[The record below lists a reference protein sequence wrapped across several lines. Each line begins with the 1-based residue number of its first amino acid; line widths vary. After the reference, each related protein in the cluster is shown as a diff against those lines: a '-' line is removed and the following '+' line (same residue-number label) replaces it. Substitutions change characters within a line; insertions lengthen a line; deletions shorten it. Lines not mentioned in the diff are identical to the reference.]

1 MNSLGAFVFLG
12 VVIAIVICA
21 VVAFSS
27 SSKAAGVAIDNN
39 PLNEGEGKNETNDLC
54 VDESQKASTDNANC
68 EKSPLSVSSVE
79 IEASIN
85 DMKAQIKELKDK
97 QLSTVVKGVLLGL
110 LLWSVISGFVGFI
123 VFVIYAN
130 SHHSYY

>member
-12 VVIAIVICA
+12 VVIAC
-21 VVAFSS
+21 VVCVVVLVYTQ
-27 SSKAAGVAIDNN
+27 KPTETTTDNN
-39 PLNEGEGKNETNDLC
+39 PPKEEGANETNDLC
-54 VDESQKASTDNANC
+54 VDESQKASTDNANY

-110 LLWSVISGFVGFI
+110 LLWSIISGFVGFI

>member
-1 MNSLGAFVFLG
+1 MGIVF
-12 VVIAIVICA
+12 AIIICA

-27 SSKAAGVAIDNN
+27 ASKAAGFTTDNN
-39 PLNEGEGKNETNDLC
+39 PPKEEGKNETNDLC
-54 VDESQKASTDNANC
+54 TAESQKVSTDNANC

-79 IEASIN
+79 IEVSIN
-85 DMKAQIKELKDK
+85 DLKAQIKVLKDN

-110 LLWSVISGFVGFI
+110 LLWSFISGFVGFI
-123 VFVIYAN
+123 VFVIYSN

>member
-1 MNSLGAFVFLG
+1 MNGLSAFVFLG

-27 SSKAAGVAIDNN
+27 ASKAAGVAVDNN
-39 PLNEGEGKNETNDLC
+39 PSNEGEGANETNDLC

-79 IEASIN
+79 VEASIN
-85 DMKAQIKELKDK
+85 DLKAQIKELKDK
-97 QLSTVVKGVLLGL
+97 QLSTVIKGVLWGL
-110 LLWSVISGFVGFI
+110 FLWSVACG
-123 VFVIYAN
+123 VFYAVVLVLN
-130 SHHSYY
+130 AKSHHSYY

>member
-1 MNSLGAFVFLG
+1 MNGFGAFIFVGLIFAF
-12 VVIAIVICA
+12 IICA
-21 VVAFSS
+21 IIAFPSA
-27 SSKAAGVAIDNN
+27 SKTAGVAVDNN
-39 PLNEGEGKNETNDLC
+39 PSNEGEGANETNNLC

-85 DMKAQIKELKDK
+85 DLKAQIKELKDK
-97 QLSTVVKGVLLGL
+97 QLSTVIKGVLWGL
-110 LLWSVISGFVGFI
+110 LLWSVIWGFI
-123 VFVIYAN
+123 GFIGFVIYAN

>member
-1 MNSLGAFVFLG
+1 MNGFAAFIFMGFVF
-12 VVIAIVICA
+12 AIIICA

-27 SSKAAGVAIDNN
+27 ASKAAGVAVDNN
-39 PLNEGEGKNETNDLC
+39 PSNEGEGKNETNDLC
-54 VDESQKASTDNANC
+54 VDESQKTSTDNANC

-85 DMKAQIKELKDK
+85 DLKAQIKELKDK

-110 LLWSVISGFVGFI
+110 LLWSFISGFVGFI
-123 VFVIYAN
+123 VFVIYSN

>member
-27 SSKAAGVAIDNN
+27 ASKAAGVAVDNN
-39 PLNEGEGKNETNDLC
+39 LSNEGEGANETNDLC

-85 DMKAQIKELKDK
+85 DLKAQIKELKDK

-110 LLWSVISGFVGFI
+110 LLWSVISGFIGFI

>member
-1 MNSLGAFVFLG
+1 MNGFGAIIFL
-12 VVIAIVICA
+12 IAAIVICA
-21 VVAFSS
+21 AVARSA
-27 SSKAAGVAIDNN
+27 SKAAGVAVDNN
-39 PLNEGEGKNETNDLC
+39 PSNEGEGEGANETNDLC

-79 IEASIN
+79 IETSIN

-97 QLSTVVKGVLLGL
+97 QLSTVIKGVLWGL
-110 LLWSVISGFVGFI
+110 LLWSFISGFVGFI
-123 VFVIYAN
+123 VFVFYAN

>member
-1 MNSLGAFVFLG
+1 MNSAGALIFVGLI
-12 VVIAIVICA
+12 IAIIICA

-27 SSKAAGVAIDNN
+27 ASKAAGVAVDNN
-39 PLNEGEGKNETNDLC
+39 PSNEGEGANETNDLC

-68 EKSPLSVSSVE
+68 DKSPLSVSSVE

-85 DMKAQIKELKDK
+85 DLKAQIKVLKDN

-110 LLWSVISGFVGFI
+110 LLWSFISGFVGFI
-123 VFVIYAN
+123 VFVIYSN

>member
-12 VVIAIVICA
+12 VVIAC
-21 VVAFSS
+21 VVCVVVLVYTQ
-27 SSKAAGVAIDNN
+27 KPTETTTDNN
-39 PLNEGEGKNETNDLC
+39 LPKEEGANETNDLC

-79 IEASIN
+79 IETSIN
-85 DMKAQIKELKDK
+85 DLKAQIKELKDK
-97 QLSTVVKGVLLGL
+97 QLSTVIKGVLWGL

>member
-1 MNSLGAFVFLG
+1 MNGFGAIIFL
-12 VVIAIVICA
+12 IAAIVICA
-21 VVAFSS
+21 AVARSA
-27 SSKAAGVAIDNN
+27 SKAAGVAVDNS
-39 PLNEGEGKNETNDLC
+39 PSNEGEGKNETNDLC
-54 VDESQKASTDNANC
+54 VDESQKASTESANN

-79 IEASIN
+79 VEASIN
-85 DMKAQIKELKDK
+85 DLKAQIKELKDK

>member
-1 MNSLGAFVFLG
+1 MNGFGAFVFLG
-12 VVIAIVICA
+12 VVLVSIVC
-21 VVAFSS
+21 VVVLVYTQ
-27 SSKAAGVAIDNN
+27 KPTETTTDNN
-39 PLNEGEGKNETNDLC
+39 PPKEEGANETNNLC

-85 DMKAQIKELKDK
+85 DLKAQIKELKDK

>member
-12 VVIAIVICA
+12 VVIAC
-21 VVAFSS
+21 VVCVVVLVYTQ
-27 SSKAAGVAIDNN
+27 KPTETTTDNN
-39 PLNEGEGKNETNDLC
+39 PPKEEGANETNDLC

-68 EKSPLSVSSVE
+68 EKSPLSASSVE

-85 DMKAQIKELKDK
+85 DLKAQIKELKDK

>member
-12 VVIAIVICA
+12 VVIAC
-21 VVAFSS
+21 VVCVVVLVYTQ
-27 SSKAAGVAIDNN
+27 KPTETTTDNN
-39 PLNEGEGKNETNDLC
+39 PPKEEGANETNDLC

-79 IEASIN
+79 VEASIN
-85 DMKAQIKELKDK
+85 DLKAQIKELKDK
-97 QLSTVVKGVLLGL
+97 QLSTVIKGVLWGL

>member
-1 MNSLGAFVFLG
+1 MDSLAVLFFLG
-12 VVIAIVICA
+12 LVLAIIVCPVFI
-21 VVAFSS
+21 SYT
-27 SSKAAGVAIDNN
+27 KKTTETTTDNN
-39 PLNEGEGKNETNDLC
+39 PSEKEEGANETNDLC
-54 VDESQKASTDNANC
+54 VDESQKASTNNANC

-85 DMKAQIKELKDK
+85 DLKAQIKELKDK

>member
-1 MNSLGAFVFLG
+1 MNGFGAFIFVGLIFAF
-12 VVIAIVICA
+12 IICA
-21 VVAFSS
+21 IIAFSS
-27 SSKAAGVAIDNN
+27 ASKAAGVAVDNN
-39 PLNEGEGKNETNDLC
+39 PSNEGEGANETNDLC
-54 VDESQKASTDNANC
+54 VDESQKSSTDNANC

-85 DMKAQIKELKDK
+85 DLKAQIKELKDK

-110 LLWSVISGFVGFI
+110 LLWSIISGFVGFI

>member
-1 MNSLGAFVFLG
+1 MNGFGAFIFVGLIFAF
-12 VVIAIVICA
+12 IICA
-21 VVAFSS
+21 IIAFPSA
-27 SSKAAGVAIDNN
+27 SKAAGVAVDNT
-39 PLNEGEGKNETNDLC
+39 PSNEGEGANETNDLC

-85 DMKAQIKELKDK
+85 DLKAQIKELKDK
-97 QLSTVVKGVLLGL
+97 QLSTVIKGVLWGL
-110 LLWSVISGFVGFI
+110 LLWSVISGFIGFI
-123 VFVIYAN
+123 VFVFYAN

>member
-1 MNSLGAFVFLG
+1 MNGFGAFVFLG
-12 VVIAIVICA
+12 VVLVSIVC
-21 VVAFSS
+21 VVVLVYTQ
-27 SSKAAGVAIDNN
+27 KPTETTTDNN
-39 PLNEGEGKNETNDLC
+39 PPKEEGANETNDLC

-85 DMKAQIKELKDK
+85 DLKAQIKELKDK

-123 VFVIYAN
+123 VFVFYAN

>member
-1 MNSLGAFVFLG
+1 MNSAGALIFVGL
-12 VVIAIVICA
+12 ILAIIICA
-21 VVAFSS
+21 VVVSFTQ
-27 SSKAAGVAIDNN
+27 KPTETTTDNN
-39 PLNEGEGKNETNDLC
+39 PPKEESANETNDLC
-54 VDESQKASTDNANC
+54 VDESQKTSTDNANC

-85 DMKAQIKELKDK
+85 DLKVQIKELKDK

-110 LLWSVISGFVGFI
+110 LLWSFISGFVGFI
-123 VFVIYAN
+123 VFVIYSN

>member
-1 MNSLGAFVFLG
+1 MNGFGAIIFL
-12 VVIAIVICA
+12 IAAIVICA
-21 VVAFSS
+21 AVARSA
-27 SSKAAGVAIDNN
+27 SKAAGVAVDNN
-39 PLNEGEGKNETNDLC
+39 PSNEGEGANETNDLC

-85 DMKAQIKELKDK
+85 DLKAQIKELKDK

-110 LLWSVISGFVGFI
+110 LLWSVISGFIGFI

>member
-1 MNSLGAFVFLG
+1 MNGFGAIIFL
-12 VVIAIVICA
+12 IAAIVICA
-21 VVAFSS
+21 AVARSA
-27 SSKAAGVAIDNN
+27 SKAAGVAVDNN
-39 PLNEGEGKNETNDLC
+39 PSNEGEGANETNDLC

-85 DMKAQIKELKDK
+85 DLKAQIKELKDK

>member
-1 MNSLGAFVFLG
+1 MNGFGAFIFVGLIFAF
-12 VVIAIVICA
+12 IICA
-21 VVAFSS
+21 IIAFPSA
-27 SSKAAGVAIDNN
+27 SKAAGVAVDNN
-39 PLNEGEGKNETNDLC
+39 PSNEGEGANETNDLC
-54 VDESQKASTDNANC
+54 VDESQKASTDNANY

-85 DMKAQIKELKDK
+85 DLKAQIKELKDK

-110 LLWSVISGFVGFI
+110 LLWSVISGFIGFI
-123 VFVIYAN
+123 VFVFYAN

>member
-27 SSKAAGVAIDNN
+27 ASKAAGVAVDNN
-39 PLNEGEGKNETNDLC
+39 PPKEEGANETNDLC
-54 VDESQKASTDNANC
+54 VDESQKPSTDNANRK
-68 EKSPLSVSSVE
+68 KSPLSVSSVE
-79 IEASIN
+79 IETSIN
-85 DMKAQIKELKDK
+85 DLKAQIKELKDK
-97 QLSTVVKGVLLGL
+97 QLSTVIKGVLWGL
-110 LLWSVISGFVGFI
+110 LLWSFISGFVGFI
-123 VFVIYAN
+123 VFVFYAN

>member
-1 MNSLGAFVFLG
+1 MNSAGALIFIG
-12 VVIAIVICA
+12 IVIVIIICA
-21 VVAFSS
+21 VV
-27 SSKAAGVAIDNN
+27 VAYTQKPTETTTDNN
-39 PLNEGEGKNETNDLC
+39 PPKEEGKNETNDLC
-54 VDESQKASTDNANC
+54 TAESQNTSTDNANC

-85 DMKAQIKELKDK
+85 DLKAQIKVLKDN

-110 LLWSVISGFVGFI
+110 LLWSVISGFIGFI
-123 VFVIYAN
+123 VFVIYSN

>member
-1 MNSLGAFVFLG
+1 MNGFGAIIFL
-12 VVIAIVICA
+12 IAAIVICA
-21 VVAFSS
+21 AVARSA
-27 SSKAAGVAIDNN
+27 SKAAGVDVDNN
-39 PLNEGEGKNETNDLC
+39 PSNEGEGANETNDLC

-85 DMKAQIKELKDK
+85 DLKAQIKELKDK

-110 LLWSVISGFVGFI
+110 LLWSAISGFVGFI
-123 VFVIYAN
+123 IFVIYAN

>member
-1 MNSLGAFVFLG
+1 MNSAGALIFVGLI
-12 VVIAIVICA
+12 IAIIICA

-27 SSKAAGVAIDNN
+27 ASKAAGVAVDNN
-39 PLNEGEGKNETNDLC
+39 PSNEGEGEGANETNDLC

-79 IEASIN
+79 VEASIN
-85 DMKAQIKELKDK
+85 DLKAQIKELKDK

-110 LLWSVISGFVGFI
+110 LLWSVISGFIG
-123 VFVIYAN
+123 FVIYAN

>member
-12 VVIAIVICA
+12 VVIAIIICA
-21 VVAFSS
+21 VVATYTQ
-27 SSKAAGVAIDNN
+27 KPTETTTDNN
-39 PLNEGEGKNETNDLC
+39 PPKEESANETNDLC
-54 VDESQKASTDNANC
+54 VDESQKVSTDNANC

-85 DMKAQIKELKDK
+85 DLKAQIKELKDK

-110 LLWSVISGFVGFI
+110 LLWSFISGFVGFI

>member
-1 MNSLGAFVFLG
+1 MNGFGAFIFVGLIFAF
-12 VVIAIVICA
+12 IICA
-21 VVAFSS
+21 IIAFPSA
-27 SSKAAGVAIDNN
+27 SKAAGVAVDNN
-39 PLNEGEGKNETNDLC
+39 PSNEGEGANETNDLC

-85 DMKAQIKELKDK
+85 DLKAQIKELKDK
-97 QLSTVVKGVLLGL
+97 QLSTVIKGVLWGL
-110 LLWSVISGFVGFI
+110 LIWSAISVII
-123 VFVIYAN
+123 FVIYAN

>member
-1 MNSLGAFVFLG
+1 MNGFGAIIFV
-12 VVIAIVICA
+12 IAAIVICTA
-21 VVAFSS
+21 VARSS
-27 SSKAAGVAIDNN
+27 ASKAAGVAVDNN
-39 PLNEGEGKNETNDLC
+39 PSNEGEGANETNDLC
-54 VDESQKASTDNANC
+54 VDESQKSSTDNANC

-85 DMKAQIKELKDK
+85 DLKAQIKELKDK

-110 LLWSVISGFVGFI
+110 LLWSIISGFVGFI

>member
-1 MNSLGAFVFLG
+1 MNGSSAFAFV
-12 VVIAIVICA
+12 VAAIVIWLA
-21 VVAFSS
+21 VSFFTARKSAS
-27 SSKAAGVAIDNN
+27 ASTDNN
-39 PLNEGEGKNETNDLC
+39 APKEDGANETNDLC

-68 EKSPLSVSSVE
+68 EKSPRSVSSVV

-85 DMKAQIKELKDK
+85 DLKAQIKELKDK

-110 LLWSVISGFVGFI
+110 LLWSVISGFI
-123 VFVIYAN
+123 IFVIYN